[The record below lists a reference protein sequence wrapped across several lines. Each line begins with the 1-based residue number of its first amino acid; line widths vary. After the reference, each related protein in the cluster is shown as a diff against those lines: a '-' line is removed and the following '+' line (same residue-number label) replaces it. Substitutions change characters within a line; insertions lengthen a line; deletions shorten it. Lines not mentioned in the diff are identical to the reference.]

1 MKKIRKFVM
10 AGAMILT
17 IGAASA
23 TAFAASSY
31 DTPAEVLAGLTSK
44 SVEDVTA
51 ERYETGKTYGTMAND
66 AGKLEDFQTEM
77 LQIKKDILVQ
87 RVKDGTMTQERADE
101 ILAAIEENQANCDG
115 TGQARL
121 GRGSGAGFGQ
131 GAGAGYG
138 MMRGNG
144 EGGRGFGQCGGWNQA
159 Q

>member
-1 MKKIRKFVM
+1 MRKMKKFVM

-31 DTPAEVLAGLTSK
+31 NTPAEALAGLTGK

-51 ERYETGKTYGTMAND
+51 ERYETGKTYGTIAND
-66 AGKLEDFQTEM
+66 AGKLEDFQSEM
-77 LQIKKDILVQ
+77 LQIKKDILAQ

-101 ILAAIEENQANCDG
+101 ILAAIEENQAYCDG
-115 TGQARL
+115 TGQAGF

-138 MMRGNG
+138 MMRGYG
-144 EGGRGFGQCGGWNQA
+144 QGGRGLGQCGGWYQA

>member
-1 MKKIRKFVM
+1 MKKMRKFVM

-23 TAFAASSY
+23 TTFAASSY
-31 DTPAEVLAGLTSK
+31 DTPAEALAGLTGK

-77 LQIKKDILVQ
+77 LQIKKDILAQ

-138 MMRGNG
+138 MMRGYG
-144 EGGRGFGQCGGWNQA
+144 QGGRGSGQCGGWYQA